1 MMITSEPKAN
11 EFYLSVIG
19 ENEVESRPAVRFS
32 LLNCEATIK
41 VRDLPFSP
49 LTTDILKLEV

>member
-19 ENEVESRPAVRFS
+19 ENEVESRPAGRALFHCFIVKR
-32 LLNCEATIK
+32 L
-41 VRDLPFSP
+41 
-49 LTTDILKLEV
+49 